1 MSYLASFPSSIQ
13 YTKAAGR
20 GATSGESQRQRYAS
34 FSCFALL
41 AYWSV
46 SLIWSSPLTPSIHI
60 LDDDSLLNVFYLYR
74 PFLLG
79 EDGDENGR
87 LTGGVEDWV
96 RGRWWYKLSHVCQRW
111 RRIIL
116 GSASHLGLS
125 LVCTHGTPVA
135 NMLAHSPPL
144 PLVIDYRLD
153 QDGDEEGAILA
164 LKQYG
169 RARWIR
175 LVMPVTRLQK
185 LIAAMDDEYPILE
198 YLIIGHVVEN
208 RSSILMLPETLQAPH
223 LCHLALFGFFAL
235 PIESRLLTTAVD
247 LVTLY
252 LIMVRPSTYFH
263 PNTLLQWLSF
273 MPLLE
278 NLIICFFL
286 PIPNREVERQLA
298 HAPIMTPVVLPNLH
312 RFAFQGVRTYIEAVI
327 YRITAPHLEKLQI
340 HISNQLTF
348 PVPRL
353 LQFVSTTE
361 NFRFKSAKFV
371 FADQEIAVEV
381 PPHDEAETY
390 ALSINVNCCH
400 LDWQVS
406 SAAQI
411 SNSLSPMLSAV
422 EHLGLGHREHNQ
434 SSEEHNEADPTE
446 WRKLLRSF
454 KNVKALRIGEGL
466 VEELSHCLELD
477 DGELSL
483 ELLPELQELTYFGWD
498 DTGDAFTSFIHARQD
513 AGRSIT
519 LIRRSLGPDPSSSVS
534 SIESSFTPVRGEAGS
549 DLDT

>member
-1 MSYLASFPSSIQ
+1 MQQVASPG
-13 YTKAAGR
+13 GR
-20 GATSGESQRQRYAS
+20 GTLRSLV
-34 FSCFALL
+34 FAFL
-41 AYWSV
+41 AYWPI
-46 SLIWSSPLTPSIHI
+46 SLLWPSPLTPSIHI
-60 LDDDSLLNVFYLYR
+60 LDDDSLLNVFHLYR

-135 NMLAHSPPL
+135 NMLAHPPPL

-153 QDGDEEGAILA
+153 RDDDEEGAILA

-169 RARWIR
+169 RARRIR

-223 LCHLALFGFFAL
+223 LRHLALFGFFAL

-312 RFAFQGVRTYIEAVI
+312 RFAFQGVRTYIEAI
-327 YRITAPHLEKLQI
+327 IHRITAPRLEKLQI